1 MLHKQGHSIL
11 ALISGNNSL
20 TNQRLGSL
28 SKYLNDVKDSLKFSQ
43 NGYDDKFKN
52 MGDKIQKLKEEINL
66 MNEELHVQK
75 KKPSWAIKTDTKL
88 VELKDCSRQKTL
100 RFEEIKNL
108 ENE

>member
-1 MLHKQGHSIL
+1 
-11 ALISGNNSL
+11 
-20 TNQRLGSL
+20 
-28 SKYLNDVKDSLKFSQ
+28 
-43 NGYDDKFKN
+43 

-75 KKPSWAIKTDTKL
+75 TKPSWAIETDTKL

-100 RFEEIKNL
+100 RCEGIKDL